1 MKKSLIALAALAAVT
16 AASAQSTVTLSGL
29 YRAGYQNDMTNTA
42 ANSALLTANTKTG
55 AASAAAAAVAR
66 GKGLTI
72 TDVNIKFDAVED
84 LGGGLKAN
92 FDVLF
97 ETGNFRTAPLTR
109 ADSGIGASGAFGAVA
124 LRNTRQSDAI
134 ASIGSTAINVPD
146 GHYDSTGIVTRVAID
161 TLSYTSPEL
170 IKGLKASVTYVE
182 LNDGAISKATTN
194 GSVYVL
200 GATYA
205 NGPLSGAAAYKMK
218 PANIAAVAGL
228 TAKANVEL
236 AVTYD
241 FGVAKVAYAY
251 DGASAEG
258 AATTAVAPASSTG
271 LVQTTANAQTL
282 ANLQTKAANGFS
294 LTVPMGAFSAGVN
307 YFKRGDQKVTEFGVR
322 YDLSKRTYLAAASG
336 KKSGLFD
343 ADGYQGSQSRVALSH
358 TF

>member
-16 AASAQSTVTLSGL
+16 AASAQSTVTISGL

-42 ANSALLTANTKTG
+42 ANGTLLTANSEAK
-55 AASAAAAAVAR
+55 AAAAAKSVVR
-66 GKGLTI
+66 GKGLAI

-97 ETGNFRTAPLTR
+97 ENGNFRTAPLTR

-134 ASIGSTAINVPD
+134 ASIGSTAVNVPD
-146 GHYDSTGIVTRVAID
+146 GLYDSSAIITRVAID

-182 LNDGAISKATTN
+182 LGDGAVSTAATN
-194 GSVYVL
+194 SSAYVL

-205 NGPLSGAAAYKMK
+205 NGPLSAAGAYKMK
-218 PANIAAVAGL
+218 PAKIAAVSGL
-228 TAKANVEL
+228 TAKANVEF

-251 DGASAEG
+251 DGASAQG
-258 AATTAVAPASSTG
+258 ASTNTTIASGSV
-271 LVQTTANAQTL
+271 LTAAQTQQI

-294 LTVPMGAFSAGVN
+294 LTVPMGALSAGVN
-307 YFKRGDQKVTEFGVR
+307 YFKRGDQTVTEFGVR